1 MNKKVSDVLS
11 RKGIN
16 LIAVTPDT
24 SVFDALTIMAEK
36 NIGAVVVLSGDEYVG
51 IMTERDYARKIVLN
65 RKSSSDTKV
74 TEILSDDLPKVSP
87 ADKVDYCMSLMS
99 DRNIRYLPV
108 FENNKAIGILSI
120 NDLVKETILSQ
131 EETIS
136 HLTNYLHAGQ

>member
-1 MNKKVSDVLS
+1 MNKKVSDVLR

-16 LIAVTPDT
+16 LIAVTADT
-24 SVFDALTIMAEK
+24 LVFDALSIMAEK
-36 NIGAVVVLSGDEYVG
+36 NIGAVVVFSGDEYLG
-51 IMTERDYARKIVLN
+51 IMTERDYARKVVLN

-74 TEILSDDLPKVSP
+74 TEILTADLPKVTPS
-87 ADKVDYCMSLMS
+87 DNVDYCMSLMS

-108 FENNKAIGILSI
+108 FENDKAIGILSI

-131 EETIS
+131 QETIS